1 MLIKSENPSGEYMS
15 RVKLS
20 PCYKHDC
27 VEGMF
32 LFCSSQEGL
41 IEVHSKYFMVIF
53 KGKCSGAFR
62 KFSWKKC
69 FLRKMCIQMI
79 SFEYCCCFFLSDSMR
94 PDQLMYLWRLSATL
108 SSHIFNIPTLN
119 CHRATVVIFVYVW
132 HPTNPVSFNR
142 EAMTA
147 VM

>member
-62 KFSWKKC
+62 KFSWKNAFWGKC
-69 FLRKMCIQMI
+69 VFNWFLLNIAAV
-79 SFEYCCCFFLSDSMR
+79 FFLSDSMR